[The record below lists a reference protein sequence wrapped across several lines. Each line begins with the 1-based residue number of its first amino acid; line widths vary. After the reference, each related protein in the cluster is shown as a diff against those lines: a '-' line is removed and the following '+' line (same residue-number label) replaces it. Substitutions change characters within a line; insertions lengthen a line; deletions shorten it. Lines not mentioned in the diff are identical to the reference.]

1 MALFAAGT
9 LLKIGNGGT
18 PTETFAT
25 IAEVTD
31 ISGPK
36 MSLDKIET
44 TSHDSVDGWKEYIGG
59 LLSAGDVTFDVNF
72 SPTGATHGY
81 TSGLLRDMVQ
91 RTKRSFQIV
100 FPDAGRTTWLFTAL
114 VTGFDPKSPVE
125 DALTASITLTITGKP
140 GLA

>member
-18 PTETFAT
+18 PETFAT
-25 IAEVTD
+25 IAEITD

-36 MSLDKIET
+36 MSLDTIDT

-72 SPTGATHGY
+72 SPTNATHGY
-81 TSGLLRDMVQ
+81 TSGLIRDMVQ
-91 RTKRSFQIV
+91 RIKRSFQLV
-100 FPDAGRTTWLFTAL
+100 FPNPEHTTWSFTAL

-140 GLA
+140 TLA